1 MCTKLSPCCDTVTPL
16 AVSDAISLSSFWI
29 LFVSAIASASA
40 SGEECGER
48 RRGRS
53 RARARGR
60 GVSSTLVVG
69 RSFSE
74 AREGLGRENSRVVMR
89 SMGAT
94 TRARAMGS
102 FSSMTS
108 ATTMRTRVRRA
119 RDGATRGGDA
129 RARGEG
135 GEEGEGEHVPE
146 ACVAFAERLATAA
159 GEVTTTY
166 FRGKTLE
173 VEDKND
179 ASPVTVADQTA
190 ESVMRSMVTKEFPT
204 HAIFGEEHGIELG
217 AGGSSEWTWVFDPI
231 DGTKSF
237 ITGKP
242 LWGTLIALLR
252 DGEPVLGVLDQPVLN
267 ERWVGVRGR
276 QTTMNGE
283 PISVKKCASVGDA
296 YMYSTTPYM
305 FEGMNKARYDTLASK
320 VKIPM
325 FGCDCYAYGLLAMGF
340 ADLVVEADLK
350 PYDYMALVPIVKGAG
365 GHMTDWKGDEL
376 RFTADPAALEA
387 GSYQGE
393 VIAAGDAAV
402 LADVVNTLSKTLF

>member
-1 MCTKLSPCCDTVTPL
+1 M
-16 AVSDAISLSSFWI
+16 
-29 LFVSAIASASA
+29 
-40 SGEECGER
+40 
-48 RRGRS
+48 
-53 RARARGR
+53 
-60 GVSSTLVVG
+60 
-69 RSFSE
+69 
-74 AREGLGRENSRVVMR
+74 
-89 SMGAT
+89 
-94 TRARAMGS
+94 
-102 FSSMTS
+102 
-108 ATTMRTRVRRA
+108 

-135 GEEGEGEHVPE
+135 EEEGEGEDVPE

-159 GEVTTTY
+159 GEVTTRY

-296 YMYSTTPYM
+296 Y
-305 FEGMNKARYDTLASK
+305 ALALNAA
-320 VKIPM
+320 V
-325 FGCDCYAYGLLAMGF
+325 
-340 ADLVVEADLK
+340 
-350 PYDYMALVPIVKGAG
+350 
-365 GHMTDWKGDEL
+365 
-376 RFTADPAALEA
+376 AALR
-387 GSYQGE
+387 
-393 VIAAGDAAV
+393 
-402 LADVVNTLSKTLF
+402 SKTTERFVTKLSPSNITKPLAAYFDGSTSPSKRA

>member
-1 MCTKLSPCCDTVTPL
+1 MTT
-16 AVSDAISLSSFWI
+16 
-29 LFVSAIASASA
+29 
-40 SGEECGER
+40 
-48 RRGRS
+48 
-53 RARARGR
+53 
-60 GVSSTLVVG
+60 
-69 RSFSE
+69 
-74 AREGLGRENSRVVMR
+74 
-89 SMGAT
+89 T
-94 TRARAMGS
+94 TRARSVLRARTDVGS
-102 FSSMTS
+102 RREKTTTTRTMTS
-108 ATTMRTRVRRA
+108 SVMRAVTVTTGSVRA
-119 RDGATRGGDA
+119 RASGSTRGATRTRDAVFAGRGG
-129 RARGEG
+129 RARSRAS
-135 GEEGEGEHVPE
+135 EGEREVEVEDVPE
-146 ACVAFAERLATAA
+146 AYVAFAERLAAAA
-159 GEVTTTY
+159 GEVTTAY
-166 FRGKTLE
+166 FRARALE

-179 ASPVTVADQTA
+179 ESPVTIADQTA
-190 ESVMRSMVTKEFPT
+190 ESVMRAMVTKEFPT

-283 PISVKKCASVGDA
+283 PISVKKCASIGDA

-365 GHMTDWKGDEL
+365 GHMTDWKGEEL
-376 RFTADPAALEA
+376 RFTADSASLEA